1 MVYGNSLLTNV
12 ANLDEQMDNYNQED
26 TDTSIVLHQ

>member
-1 MVYGNSLLTNV
+1 METLLTNV
-12 ANLDEQMDNYNQED
+12 ANLDEQMDNYTQED